1 MNNDFLRS
9 IIAGIVG
16 TIAMTALT
24 MLGIQFG
31 MPKMEPPI
39 MLANAMGIPVAIGWV
54 MHFGIGITLAVMYT
68 LFFKKFLGKISS
80 NLLKGIIFGVIAI
93 ILAQIGLGVLG
104 AIFPMEEPVGS
115 EAMKMLSI
123 LSGHILFGIVTVLII
138 EKNSKA

>member
-31 MPKMEPPI
+31 MPKMQPPI